1 MQRRRRGKTQP
12 KNIFGGSTQSSQSPK
27 SHSIRHSQPSR
38 PKLKPI
44 PPTLPG
50 AKPKVATI
58 VEVETILAEEDA
70 TTEIV
75 DEVDDSVIVEK
86 LIENEDI
93 GENQNSVV
101 EQQLLGSVQR
111 KPIGLSRESLEPI
124 KEDVVATPKS
134 IVTPKSTSER
144 ARELIESSIKR
155 ASRQESIE
163 TEKAKIAKIEAVK
176 TPPETKIVRKVPK
189 RKFRSRTSSYQPAAR
204 AKRLDRSRH
213 MEYKYE
219 MRGLMSKLE
228 IPDEHKSN
236 LLGTIWARGER
247 LTAKDSKEFI
257 SEKLEEGIIDENQQ
271 KALEKIVDDYTVRR

>member
-12 KNIFGGSTQSSQSPK
+12 KNIFGGSPQSSQSPK

-38 PKLKPI
+38 PKPKPI

-50 AKPKVATI
+50 AKPKVPTI

-75 DEVDDSVIVEK
+75 DEVDDSVIVEE
-86 LIENEDI
+86 LIDNEDI

-101 EQQLLGSVQR
+101 EQQLLGSVQ
-111 KPIGLSRESLEPI
+111 KKSIGLSRESLEPI
-124 KEDVVATPKS
+124 KEDVVDTPKS
-134 IVTPKSTSER
+134 TVAPKSTSER

-155 ASRQESIE
+155 ASRQESIN
-163 TEKAKIAKIEAVK
+163 TEKAKIEAAK

-228 IPDEHKSN
+228 ISDEHQSN

-247 LTAKDSKEFI
+247 LTTKESKEFI
-257 SEKLEEGIIDENQQ
+257 GEKLEEGIIDEGQQ
-271 KALEKIVDDYTVRR
+271 KALEKIVDNYTVRR

>member
-27 SHSIRHSQPSR
+27 SHSIRHTQPSR
-38 PKLKPI
+38 PKPKPI

-50 AKPKVATI
+50 AKPKVPAI
-58 VEVETILAEEDA
+58 VEVETILPEEDVP
-70 TTEIV
+70 TEIV
-75 DEVDDSVIVEK
+75 DEVDDSVIVEEP
-86 LIENEDI
+86 IEKEDI

-144 ARELIESSIKR
+144 ARELIESSIER

-163 TEKAKIAKIEAVK
+163 TEKAKNAKIEAAK

-228 IPDEHKSN
+228 ISDEHKSN